1 MADGGPRLV
10 PPGDYRVINR
20 AYWNDRAPA
29 HAASPGY
36 GVQRFV
42 DDATFLSDVVRF
54 DVPRLGDISG
64 LTGIHLQCHIG
75 TDTISLA
82 RLGARMTGLDL
93 SGVSI
98 GQARS
103 IAARVQPEVMFVEG
117 EVYSAPQLLDNE
129 TFDLVYTGIGALC
142 WLPDIR
148 RWAGVVQALLKPGG
162 RLFIREGHPV
172 LWALDDTR
180 TDDLLV
186 MGFPYFETA
195 EALASDEDSTYVQ
208 VDRPFEAT
216 RNLSWNH
223 GIGEIVTALLD
234 AGLRLTMLVEHETVP
249 WTALPGRMV
258 DTGSGEWALADR
270 RWRAPMTYTLQAVK
284 Q

>member
-1 MADGGPRLV
+1 MSDSSEPSPTSRPPSDSGPRLV
-10 PPGDYRVINR
+10 PPGDYRAINR

-54 DVPRLGDISG
+54 DVPRLGDIAG

-93 SGVSI
+93 SGASI

-103 IAARVQPEVMFVEG
+103 IAARVQPEVIFVEG

-129 TFDLVYTGIGALC
+129 SFDLVYTGIGALC

-148 RWAGVVQALLKPGG
+148 RWAGVVRALLKPGG

-195 EALASDEDSTYVQ
+195 EALASDE
-208 VDRPFEAT
+208 A
-216 RNLSWNH
+216 
-223 GIGEIVTALLD
+223 
-234 AGLRLTMLVEHETVP
+234 
-249 WTALPGRMV
+249 
-258 DTGSGEWALADR
+258 
-270 RWRAPMTYTLQAVK
+270 
-284 Q
+284 